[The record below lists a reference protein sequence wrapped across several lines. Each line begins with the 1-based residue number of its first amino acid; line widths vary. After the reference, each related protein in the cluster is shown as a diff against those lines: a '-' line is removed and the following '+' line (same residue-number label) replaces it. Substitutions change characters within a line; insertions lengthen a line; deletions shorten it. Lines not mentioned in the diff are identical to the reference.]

1 MKERILTGW
10 NFQRILF
17 LVLGG
22 IILFTAI
29 PSLDWISI
37 ALGGYFFSMGLFAFG
52 CAAGNCYNKI
62 SETNPDENKPELK
75 DIIYEEIKS
84 K

>member
-37 ALGGYFFSMGLFAFG
+37 ALGGYFFSMGLFAFS

>member
-1 MKERILTGW
+1 MKEKILTGW
-10 NFQRILF
+10 NFQRVLF

-29 PSLDWISI
+29 PKADWISI
-37 ALGGYFFSMGLFAFG
+37 VFGGYFFSMGLFAFG

-62 SETNPDENKPELK
+62 PENKTEASKTELN
-75 DIIYEEIKS
+75 DIIYEEIK
-84 K
+84 